1 MEVLGTRA
9 YLAHGRAT
17 GHAYRAWWAMC
28 DSEGSGT
35 TADDGWVCCDG
46 IGLGRYVNN
55 ELQRGQE
62 RAMSFLAVG
71 ELALVLGLDLL
82 PYPLLPPARS

>member
-1 MEVLGTRA
+1 
-9 YLAHGRAT
+9 
-17 GHAYRAWWAMC
+17 MC